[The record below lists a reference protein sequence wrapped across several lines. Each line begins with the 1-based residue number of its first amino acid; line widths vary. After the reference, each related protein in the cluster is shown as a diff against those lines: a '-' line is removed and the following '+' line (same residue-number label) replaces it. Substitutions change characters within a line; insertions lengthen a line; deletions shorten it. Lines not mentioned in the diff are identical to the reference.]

1 MSARYFGWLLTK
13 FLYVVSDFNSL
24 KLHQDDKNLI
34 WIFDHSKRI
43 GRKTGKLWLY
53 K

>member
-13 FLYVVSDFNSL
+13 LVYVVSDFNSL

-34 WIFDHSKRI
+34 WIFDHSKE
-43 GRKTGKLWLY
+43 
-53 K
+53 